1 MIAGCMSQSKKILA
15 AYDEILYGSS
25 PEKLVE
31 STHKAISDILN
42 TSEALRVFG
51 KSSGEEEI
59 SEAER
64 DLLVRRIVEAVAPII
79 PVTIRNKALDGT
91 YFRTALQFLGAAELL
106 FSQYDSH
113 IRSQANPAGVVGMGN
128 AMHAEF
134 KRAAVHGCELKNL
147 DDFMKDMKGQYNTS
161 LGLGRSYMNDVTP
174 RNKRRGRGFRS
185 PRTRAWQ
192 PSALHDG
199 QGRQGST
206 WGQRTDPNSQMAVTT
221 TETRGRGQMNPIPIR
236 GRGLCYAFQAG
247 SCTRGGSCRFLHQ
260 V

>member
-64 DLLVRRIVEAVAPII
+64 DLLVKRIVEAVAPII
-79 PVTIRNKALDGT
+79 PVTIRNKVLDGT
-91 YFRTALQFLGAAELL
+91 YFRTALQLLGAAELL

-113 IRSQANPAGVVGMGN
+113 IRSQANPAGVVGMSN
-128 AMHAEF
+128 AMHDEF

-161 LGLGRSYMNDVTP
+161 LGLGEAFRNNIP
-174 RNKRRGRGFRS
+174 ERNKRRDRNFTNPRFR
-185 PRTRAWQ
+185 TWNQ
-192 PSALHDG
+192 SARFDDHC
-199 QGRQGST
+199 T
-206 WGQRTDPNSQMAVTT
+206 MEGQRSGFSS
-221 TETRGRGQMNPIPIR
+221 TRRMPRLISVRSGQ
-236 GRGLCYAFQAG
+236 
-247 SCTRGGSCRFLHQ
+247 S
-260 V
+260 